1 VQSRLS
7 PWFLVLTAL
16 TIVGGVLTVPG
27 TADLARSDHS
37 FLLSAGLLL
46 LVVGGWMMSLCL
58 HEFGH
63 AYVALRGGDETVRAK
78 GYLTLDIRRYAD
90 LGLSLVLPVIFL
102 LLGGIALPG
111 GAVWIEHGRIRSR
124 AMRSLVSL
132 AGPVTNLV
140 LGALLLLAATSIEM
154 PLGLT
159 AGLSTLAFFQ
169 VLAFLLNILPVPG
182 LDGWGAI
189 EPFVAPRGINPQVRS
204 WAPLVFFVLLLSLPP
219 LLGALYDG
227 ATWIY
232 DLFGGQPRLFAQ
244 GYSEMRFWDWA
255 RW

>member
-1 VQSRLS
+1 MQSRLS

-27 TADLARSDHS
+27 TADLARNDHS

-46 LVVGGWMMSLCL
+46 LVVGGWMMSLCV
-58 HEFGH
+58 HEFAH
-63 AYVALRGGDETVRAK
+63 AYVALRGGDTTVRAK

-90 LGLSLVLPVIFL
+90 LGLSLVLPVFFL

-132 AGPVTNLV
+132 AGPATNLV
-140 LGALLLLAATSIEM
+140 LGGLLLVATRIEM

-169 VLAFLLNILPVPG
+169 LMAFLLNILPVPG

-189 EPFVAPRGINPQVRS
+189 EPYVAPRGINSQVRS
-204 WAPLVFFVLLLSLPP
+204 WAPLVFFVLLISYPP
-219 LLGALYDG
+219 LLDALWSGA
-227 ATWIY
+227 AWIY
-232 DLFGGQPRLFAQ
+232 ELFGGDPRLYGF
-244 GYSEMRFWDWA
+244 GYSEMRFWDWL

>member
-1 VQSRLS
+1 MQSRLS

-27 TADLARSDHS
+27 TADLASSDHS

-63 AYVALRGGDETVRAK
+63 AYVALRGGDVSVRDK

-90 LGLSLVLPVIFL
+90 VGLSLVLPVIFL

-132 AGPVTNLV
+132 AGPASNLV
-140 LGALLLLAATSIEM
+140 LGILLLLVSGAVEM
-154 PLGLT
+154 PLGLA

-169 VLAFLLNILPVPG
+169 LLAFLLNILPVPG

-189 EPFVAPRGINPQVRS
+189 EPYVAPNGINPQVRT
-204 WAPLVFFVLLLSLPP
+204 WAPLVFFVLLISYPP
-219 LLGALYDG
+219 LLNALWEGAG
-227 ATWIY
+227 WIY
-232 DLFGGQPRLFAQ
+232 DLFGGDQRLYYF
-244 GYSEMRFWDWA
+244 GYSEMRFWDWL

>member
-1 VQSRLS
+1 MQSRLS
-7 PWFLVLTAL
+7 PWFLVLTAI

-27 TADLARSDHS
+27 TADLASNDHS

-58 HEFGH
+58 HEFAH
-63 AYVALRGGDETVRAK
+63 AYVALRGGDFEVRDK
-78 GYLTLDIRRYAD
+78 GYLTLDITKYAD
-90 LGLSLVLPVIFL
+90 LGLSLVLPVFFL

-111 GAVWIEHGRIRSR
+111 GAVWINHGRIRSR

-132 AGPVTNLV
+132 AGPAINLV
-140 LGALLLLAATSIEM
+140 LGIQLLLVAGAIEM

-169 VLAFLLNILPVPG
+169 LLAFVLNILPVPG

-189 EPFVAPRGINPQVRS
+189 EPYVAPRGINTQVRN
-204 WAPLVFFVLLLSLPP
+204 WAPLLFFVLLFAYPP
-219 LLGALYDG
+219 LLGALSSG
-227 ATWIY
+227 AAWIY

-244 GYSEMRFWDWA
+244 GYNEMRFWEWA

>member
-1 VQSRLS
+1 
-7 PWFLVLTAL
+7 
-16 TIVGGVLTVPG
+16 
-27 TADLARSDHS
+27 
-37 FLLSAGLLL
+37 
-46 LVVGGWMMSLCL
+46 
-58 HEFGH
+58 
-63 AYVALRGGDETVRAK
+63 
-78 GYLTLDIRRYAD
+78 
-90 LGLSLVLPVIFL
+90 
-102 LLGGIALPG
+102 
-111 GAVWIEHGRIRSR
+111 
-124 AMRSLVSL
+124 MRSLVSL

>member
-1 VQSRLS
+1 VQTRLS

-16 TIVGGVLTVPG
+16 TIVGAVLTVPG

-46 LVVGGWMMSLCL
+46 LVVGGWTVSLCL
-58 HEFGH
+58 HEFAH
-63 AYVALRGGDETVRAK
+63 AYVALRGGDLTVRDK

-90 LGLSLVLPVIFL
+90 LGLSLVLPVFFL

-132 AGPVTNLV
+132 AGPAVNLV
-140 LGALLLLAATSIEM
+140 LGVLLLLVATAVEM

-169 VLAFLLNILPVPG
+169 LLAFLLNILPVPG

-189 EPFVAPRGINPQVRS
+189 EPYVAPHGINRQVRN
-204 WAPLVFFVLLLSLPP
+204 WAPLVFFVLLLSFPP
-219 LLGALYDG
+219 LLGALYSG
-227 ATWIY
+227 AAWIY
-232 DLFGGQPRLFAQ
+232 DLSGGQPGLFAA
-244 GYSEMRFWDWA
+244 GYSEMRFWEWA

>member
-1 VQSRLS
+1 VQTRLS
-7 PWFLVLTAL
+7 PWFLVLAAV
-16 TIVGGVLTVPG
+16 TIVGGVLTVSG
-27 TADLARSDHS
+27 TADLAQHDHS

-46 LVVGGWMMSLCL
+46 LVVGGWMVSLCL
-58 HEFGH
+58 HEFAH
-63 AYVALRGGDETVRAK
+63 AYVALRGGDVTVRDK
-78 GYLTLDIRRYAD
+78 GYLTLDVRRYAD
-90 LGLSLVLPVIFL
+90 LGLSLVLPVFFL

-140 LGALLLLAATSIEM
+140 LGVLLLLGASAIEL
-154 PLGLT
+154 PLGLA
-159 AGLSTLAFFQ
+159 AGLQTLAFFQ
-169 VLAFLLNILPVPG
+169 LLAFLLNILPVPG

-189 EPFVAPRGINPQVRS
+189 EPYVAPRGINQQVRN

-219 LLGALYDG
+219 LLGALYSG
-227 ATWIY
+227 AAWIY
-232 DLFGGQPRLFAQ
+232 DLFGGDRRFFAF
-244 GYSEMRFWDWA
+244 GYSEMRFWEWA